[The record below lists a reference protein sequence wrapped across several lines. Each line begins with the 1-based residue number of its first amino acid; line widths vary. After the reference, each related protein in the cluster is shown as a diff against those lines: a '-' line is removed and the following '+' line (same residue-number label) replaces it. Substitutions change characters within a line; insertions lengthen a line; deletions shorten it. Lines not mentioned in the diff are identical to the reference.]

1 MESITLDLK
10 AAPEVLRVIRAVDP
24 SYRKHK
30 AILRVC
36 DSVTLSGT
44 YWDGGSR
51 SCIPAQWLIR
61 YYAAVNLSTGRSKG
75 APQYQFG
82 GPRNAPRVSIP
93 EGLAIVQTGIF
104 CGKTATAFIY
114 LNPANAAKLIGG
126 IPAGCIYR
134 RAHAK

>member
-10 AAPEVLRVIRAVDP
+10 AAPEVLRVIRAADP

-30 AILRVC
+30 TILRVC

-51 SCIPAQWLIR
+51 SS
-61 YYAAVNLSTGRSKG
+61 YTAVDLATGRSKG
-75 APQYQFG
+75 APQYDPPQFG
-82 GPRNAPRVSIP
+82 GPSTAPRVSIP
-93 EGLAIVQTGIF
+93 EGVAIVQTGIF

-114 LNPANAAKLIGG
+114 LNPANAAKLI
-126 IPAGCIYR
+126 PA
-134 RAHAK
+134 